1 DREQYAAALVDI
13 AHAAAADRGVLNWR
27 VIPMAKE
34 SNVIRRVNRIL
45 NRRLEVPKPFGRLA
59 WVTLLACSLPVIYLS
74 AAVKLASANR
84 DSIILEHAAVP
95 ARPAEGA
102 RQPLLLEQKPSMK
115 LIAQAAPNQPLR
127 PARPLTPS
135 RREDPP

>member
-1 DREQYAAALVDI
+1 
-13 AHAAAADRGVLNWR
+13 
-27 VIPMAKE
+27 MAKE

-45 NRRLEVPKPFGRLA
+45 NRRLQVPKPFGRLA
-59 WVTLLACSLPVIYLS
+59 WVTLFACSLPVIYLS

-84 DSIILEHAAVP
+84 DSTVLEHAAVP

-102 RQPLLLEQKPSMK
+102 RQPLLPEQKSSMR

-127 PARPLTPS
+127 PAPPLTPS
-135 RREDPP
+135 RREDAPIAMCILIDNSGSMRDKR